1 MTPRFLTFD
10 CYGTLVDWES
20 GILEKVRAIFAR
32 HEIHAPGTEIL
43 RRYAELEARAESGDE
58 WRPYRE
64 VLGEV
69 MRDLCDAWDIPEEEA
84 EVGALA
90 DSLPSW
96 PLFDDAREALGR
108 LGSAFGLAIV
118 SNVDDD
124 LFEGTR
130 RALDVE
136 LVEVVTAEQARAY
149 KPSLRPFELLLERLD
164 CGPEEILHVA
174 QSLYHDHEP
183 AHRLGLPS
191 IRVNRP
197 SRLPGRGVAP
207 ATELRPAREVPDLI
221 SVAELLGA

>member
-1 MTPRFLTFD
+1 MTPRYLTFD
-10 CYGTLVDWES
+10 CYGTLVDWER
-20 GILEKVRAIFAR
+20 GILETVRPIAARHGVRA
-32 HEIHAPGTEIL
+32 PDPEIL
-43 RRYAELEARAESGDE
+43 RRYAELEARAEAGAD

-69 MRDLCDAWDIPEEEA
+69 MRGLCDAWDIPAEEA

-90 DSLPSW
+90 DSLPAW
-96 PLFDDAREALGR
+96 PLFEDTREALGR

-130 RALDVE
+130 RALGVE
-136 LVEVVTAEQARAY
+136 LDAVVTAEQARAY
-149 KPSLRPFELLLERLD
+149 KPSLRPFELLFERLG

-207 ATELRPAREVPDLI
+207 ATDVRPAREVPDLV